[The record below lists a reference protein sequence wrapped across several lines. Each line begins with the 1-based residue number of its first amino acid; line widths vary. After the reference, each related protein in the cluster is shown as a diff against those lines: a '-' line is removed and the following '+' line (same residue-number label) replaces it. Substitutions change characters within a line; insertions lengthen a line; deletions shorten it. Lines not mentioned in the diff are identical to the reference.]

1 LKQVQWRSSHIILQ
15 LLEKEQMSKIIVTH
29 DSPDLDGG
37 TSVWLIKRFLPN
49 WENAKVEYV
58 PAGERIKNQRSNIKN
73 QKDPIEQIGDNEVI
87 HVDTGMGPLDH
98 HQTSD
103 ENLCGAS
110 LTWDYVK
117 VQNSEFSDLSDK
129 ITKRIEA
136 IDRIIKVVVD
146 IDHFRE
152 VFWKDPTADFHE
164 FSLVNILEG
173 LKVQKPNQ
181 NDLYMEFILNSLDA
195 LLHEFEN
202 RIWAEEEIKKA
213 TLFETS
219 KGKGLGLETINDS
232 SVKLTQ
238 KMGYAI
244 AIRKDPRKGYVRIK
258 ARPDSGIDLTGVY
271 EQLKKM
277 DPTATWFLHASR
289 KMLLNGS
296 VKNPK
301 MRPSTLTLSA
311 IIGVLKGL

>member
-1 LKQVQWRSSHIILQ
+1 MRVL
-15 LLEKEQMSKIIVTH
+15 VTH

-37 TSVWLIKRFLPN
+37 TSIWLIKRFLPN
-49 WENAKVEYV
+49 WDKAVVKYV
-58 PAGERIKNQRSNIKN
+58 PAGERLNPNKPPSLSV
-73 QKDPIEQIGDNEVI
+73 IEKTKEDEII
-87 HVDTGMGPLDH
+87 HVDTGMGALDH
-98 HQTSD
+98 HQTGD
-103 ENLCGAS
+103 ENVCGAS

-117 VQNSEFSDLSDK
+117 AQSAEFSDQSDK

-136 IDRIIKVVVD
+136 IDRIVKVITD

-152 VFWKDPTADFHE
+152 VFWGEPAADFHE
-164 FSLVNILEG
+164 FSLVNLLEG
-173 LKVQKPNQ
+173 LKTQKPGQ
-181 NDLYMEFILNSLDA
+181 NDLYLEFILNSLDA

-202 RIWAEEEIKKA
+202 RIWAEEEIKKGIE
-213 TLFETS
+213 FKTS
-219 KGKGLGLETINDS
+219 KGKGLGLETINDQS
-232 SVKLTQ
+232 IKLAQ
-238 KMGYAI
+238 KLGFAV
-244 AIRKDPRKGYVRIK
+244 AVRKDPRKGYVRIK
-258 ARPDSGIDLTGVY
+258 VRPDSEIDLTKTY

-311 IIGVLKGL
+311 IIKVLEGL